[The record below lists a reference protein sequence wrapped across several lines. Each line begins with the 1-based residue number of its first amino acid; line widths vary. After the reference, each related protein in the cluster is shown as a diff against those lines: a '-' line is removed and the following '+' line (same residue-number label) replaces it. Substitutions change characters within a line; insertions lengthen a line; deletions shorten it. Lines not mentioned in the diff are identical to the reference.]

1 MTLYDVYEKILGKL
15 LELFPEKK
23 ANRIYQYTSKEVL
36 WEFLKPDNDF
46 YCTYFRDLSDPME
59 FITGMGVVTQM
70 WREYCRG
77 EEDEFLTP
85 LRYSVAMSGKYGKNL
100 LPWIMSFSKAKD
112 ETSQWRT
119 YTNRNEGG
127 FSVGFDVDVIRQRLY
142 ENNNQSHGAWCLLS
156 FLPCLY
162 ADCDSQES
170 INTLLEFVLRDV
182 VVDLKGLLDAR
193 QIADN
198 NEQIARSLLYLLM
211 SSIIKLSNFKEEQ
224 EWRLVVQPLE
234 LNEVAVQV
242 EMIGGKPRIRTG
254 LFGAKTNDK
263 SLDIQDSVATTKK
276 DGQGQQ
282 DSLQNDHMLS
292 SAIGEII
299 VSPHGPSE
307 FLHDKAELSLALRG
321 VGDGE
326 RPMVVSSE
334 SPYRG

>member
-23 ANRIYQYTSKEVL
+23 ASRIYHYTSKEVL

-59 FITGMGVVTQM
+59 FITGMGVVTRM

-100 LPWIMSFSKAKD
+100 LPWIMSFSAAKD
-112 ETSQWRT
+112 KTSQWRT
-119 YTNRNEGG
+119 YTNRIEGG
-127 FSVGFDVDVIRQRLY
+127 FSVGFNVDVIRQRLN
-142 ENNNQSHGAWCLLS
+142 ENNNRSHGAWSLLS

-162 ADCDSQES
+162 TDCDSQES
-170 INTLLEFVLRDV
+170 INALLKFVLRDV
-182 VVDLKGLLDAR
+182 VVDLKRLLDAR
-193 QIADN
+193 QHVDN

-211 SSIIKLSNFKEEQ
+211 SSIIKHSDFKEEQ
-224 EWRLVVQPLE
+224 EWRLVVQPIE
-234 LNEVAVQV
+234 LNEVAEQV

-254 LFGAKTNDK
+254 LFGAKASVT
-263 SLDIQDSVATTKK
+263 SLNKQDFGAMTKK
-276 DGQGQQ
+276 DGLGKQE
-282 DSLQNDHMLS
+282 SLQNDHMLS

-299 VSPHGPSE
+299 VSSHGPSE
-307 FLHDKAELSLALRG
+307 ILHDRAELYLALRG
-321 VGDGE
+321 VGEGE
-326 RPMVVSSE
+326 RSMVVSSE